1 MINNI
6 GRRPLNT
13 NFGCT
18 LEIIMLINIKLA
30 KIKYPEKFV
39 IKNKLIIIAKQLNI
53 FILGSKL

>member
-1 MINNI
+1 M

-18 LEIIMLINIKLA
+18 LEIIMLTSTKLP
-30 KIKYPEKFV
+30 KTKYPGNFV
-39 IKNKLIIIAKQLNI
+39 IRNRLTIIAKQLNI

>member
-1 MINNI
+1 M

-18 LEIIMLINIKLA
+18 LEIIILINTKLP
-30 KIKYPEKFV
+30 KIKYPENFV
-39 IKNKLIIIAKQLNI
+39 IRNRLTIIAKQLNI